1 MATQENYAEH
11 LIALHNKGKASDK
24 HAYKLSDIPYDSLKR
39 LKNKLAKEL
48 FGAKPTDEETKKK
61 QAVWKRRVDLDWRKQ
76 VEQADVG
83 HVVQL
88 DIVDLSDEPQY
99 EFHEVEG
106 EEVIKEEE
114 EEEEVNKQEIKVK
127 IEKQEETAKAPVEVK
142 EHLLTPEKEELE
154 KIEEEIEKAH
164 AVSIACGLAYKEG
177 FSGGVFTILTLQLSL
192 LLSTFGALALWRL
205 ISRI

>member
-61 QAVWKRRVDLDWRKQ
+61 TGCLEEKGGPRLEETGRAGRRWTCSATRYCRFVRRAS
-76 VEQADVG
+76 VE
-83 HVVQL
+83 
-88 DIVDLSDEPQY
+88 
-99 EFHEVEG
+99 
-106 EEVIKEEE
+106 
-114 EEEEVNKQEIKVK
+114 
-127 IEKQEETAKAPVEVK
+127 EKQ
-142 EHLLTPEKEELE
+142 HLLTPEKEELE